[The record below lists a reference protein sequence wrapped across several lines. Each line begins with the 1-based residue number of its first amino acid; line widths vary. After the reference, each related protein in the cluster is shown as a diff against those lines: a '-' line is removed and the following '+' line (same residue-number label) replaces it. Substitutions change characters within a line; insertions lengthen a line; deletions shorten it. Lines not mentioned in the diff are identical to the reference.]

1 MAGLTYCISPKEIM
15 IEQKLYW
22 CMIRDGSHI
31 IALRQFIDQIDLEQV
46 KIQWKIRYE
55 WRQRHKKWRF
65 SVVCVE

>member
-55 WRQRHKKWRF
+55 
-65 SVVCVE
+65 

>member
-1 MAGLTYCISPKEIM
+1 MAGLTYCITPKEIM

-31 IALRQFIDQIDLEQV
+31 IALRQFDQIDLEQV

-55 WRQRHKKWRF
+55 
-65 SVVCVE
+65 